1 MLGGS
6 EMVWKIPLSDIMM
19 DDDEIDAVRD
29 VLRSGWLSMGPVTE
43 EFETAFARYLG
54 VKHAFAVSNGTAA
67 LHIAHAV
74 LGIGRG
80 DEVITPS
87 LTFVATANSVLY
99 CGARPVFADIVGVD
113 DLNISWEEIA
123 AKVSPRT
130 RAITVVHYGGYPC
143 DMQPIL
149 EIARDH
155 DLQVIEDAAHA
166 VGATYRGQMCGT
178 IGDVG
183 CFSFFANKNLSTGEG
198 GMVVTNDDGLAEKIR
213 VMRSHGMTTL
223 TWDRHR
229 GHGYSYDVTGLGYN
243 YRINEIASA
252 LGIVQ
257 LRRLEQNNARRK
269 RIADR
274 YRKALEGVF
283 GVACPFSGKVDGES
297 SHHIFPVVLASDL
310 PRTGFQA
317 ELRERGIQTSIHYP
331 PIHLFTYYRGLLGD
345 MRGSLPKTEYIGDH
359 EMTLPLYP
367 GMTGEEVDSICT
379 ALKEVAAGSEA
390 GEEGDRTAQQIP
402 RDHNLPGEGRG

>member
-1 MLGGS
+1 MA
-6 EMVWKIPLSDIMM
+6 WKIPLSDIAM
-19 DDDEIDAVRD
+19 DGEEIDAVRD
-29 VLRSGWLSMGPVTE
+29 VLQSKWLSMGPVTE
-43 EFETAFARYLG
+43 EFETAFSRYLG

-74 LGIGRG
+74 LGIGSG

-99 CGARPVFADIVGVD
+99 CGAKPVFADIAGTD
-113 DLNISWEEIA
+113 DLNIAWEEVA
-123 AKVSPRT
+123 AKVSPLT

-143 DMQPIL
+143 DMEPIL
-149 EIARDH
+149 EVARNH
-155 DLQVIEDAAHA
+155 DLRVVEDAAHA
-166 VGATYRGQMCGT
+166 VGATYKGKKCGT

-198 GMVVTNDDGLAEKIR
+198 GMVVTNDDDLAERIR

-229 GHGYSYDVTGLGYN
+229 GHGYSYDVTDLGYN
-243 YRINEIASA
+243 YRTSEIASA

-257 LRRLEQNNARRK
+257 LRRLEQNNAKRK

-274 YRKALEGVF
+274 YRNALEGIE
-283 GVACPFSGKVDGES
+283 GIGCPFSGRINGES
-297 SHHIFPVVLASDL
+297 SHHIFPVVLSGNISRAGL
-310 PRTGFQA
+310 QA
-317 ELRERGIQTSIHYP
+317 ELKERGIQTSIHYP
-331 PIHLFTYYRGLLGD
+331 PIHLFTYYRRLLGD
-345 MRGSLPKTEYIGDH
+345 TPGSLPNTEFVGEH

-367 GMTGEEVDSICT
+367 GMIDGEVDYICT
-379 ALKEVAAGSEA
+379 SIDEVTSGIPA
-390 GEEGDRTAQQIP
+390 GEEGSQGMR
-402 RDHNLPGEGRG
+402 

>member
-1 MLGGS
+1 MGRWASGAS
-6 EMVWKIPLSDIMM
+6 EMAWKIPLSDIAMGG
-19 DDDEIDAVRD
+19 DEVDAVRD
-29 VLRSGWLSMGPVTE
+29 VLQSRWLSMGPVTE
-43 EFETAFARYLG
+43 EFEAAFARYLG

-74 LGIGRG
+74 LGISSG

-99 CGARPVFADIVGVD
+99 CGARPVFADIAGPD
-113 DLNISWEEIA
+113 DLNVAWEDIA

-149 EIARDH
+149 DLARDH
-155 DLQVIEDAAHA
+155 DLRVVEDAAHA
-166 VGATYRGQMCGT
+166 VGATYKEKMCGT

-183 CFSFFANKNLSTGEG
+183 CFSFFANKNLATGEG
-198 GMVVTNDDGLAEKIR
+198 GMVVTNDDDLAERIR

-229 GHGYSYDVTGLGYN
+229 GHGYSYDVTALGYN
-243 YRINEIASA
+243 YRINEVASA

-257 LRRLEQNNARRK
+257 LRRLAENNARRK
-269 RIADR
+269 RIAAR
-274 YRKALEGVF
+274 YRKMLEGVE
-283 GVACPFSGKVDGES
+283 GIACPFSGKVDGES
-297 SHHIFPVVLASDL
+297 SHHIFPVVLSGDL
-310 PRTGFQA
+310 PRAGLQA
-317 ELRERGIQTSIHYP
+317 ALKELGVQTSIHYP
-331 PIHLFTYYRGLLGD
+331 PIHLFTYYQRLLGD
-345 MRGSLPKTEYIGDH
+345 TSGSLPQTEFIGEH

-367 GMTGEEVDSICT
+367 GMTDEEVEYVC
-379 ALKEVAAGSEA
+379 AAIA
-390 GEEGDRTAQQIP
+390 GAA
-402 RDHNLPGEGRG
+402 PGVLRGTG

>member
-1 MLGGS
+1 MGHWVSGVS
-6 EMVWKIPLSDIMM
+6 EVAWKIPLSGISM
-19 DDDEIDAVRD
+19 DDEEIDAVRD
-29 VLRSGWLSMGPVTE
+29 VLVSKWLSMGPVTE
-43 EFETAFARYLG
+43 EFEATFARYLG

-74 LGIGRG
+74 LGIGNG

-99 CGARPVFADIVGVD
+99 CGAKPVFADIVGTD

-123 AKVSPRT
+123 ARVSPRT

-143 DMQPIL
+143 DMQSIL
-149 EIARDH
+149 EVARDH
-155 DLQVIEDAAHA
+155 DLRVVEDTAHA
-166 VGATYRGQMCGT
+166 VGVTYKGQKCGT
-178 IGDVG
+178 IGDIG

-198 GMVVTNDDGLAEKIR
+198 GMVVTDDDKLAEKIR

-229 GHGYSYDVTGLGYN
+229 GHGYSYDVTDLGYN
-243 YRINEIASA
+243 YRISEVASA

-274 YRKALEGVF
+274 YRKVLEGTE
-283 GVACPFSGKVDGES
+283 GIGCPFDGRIDGES
-297 SHHIFPVVLASDL
+297 SHHIFPIVLSKDL
-310 PRTGFQA
+310 PRAELQA
-317 ELRERGIQTSIHYP
+317 ELKERGIQTSIHYP
-331 PIHLFTYYRGLLGD
+331 PIHLFTYYRRLFGD
-345 MRGSLPKTEYIGDH
+345 TRGSLPKTEFIGEH

-367 GMTGEEVDSICT
+367 GMTEEEVDYICT
-379 ALKEVAAGSEA
+379 AINEVTPVIQAEK
-390 GEEGDRTAQQIP
+390 
-402 RDHNLPGEGRG
+402 

>member
-1 MLGGS
+1 MGG
-6 EMVWKIPLSDIMM
+6 
-19 DDDEIDAVRD
+19 DEVDAVRD
-29 VLRSGWLSMGPVTE
+29 VLQSRWLSMGPVTE
-43 EFETAFARYLG
+43 EFEAAFARYLG

-74 LGIGRG
+74 LGIGSG

-99 CGARPVFADIVGVD
+99 CGARPVFADIAGPD
-113 DLNISWEEIA
+113 DLNVAWEDIA

-149 EIARDH
+149 DLARDH
-155 DLQVIEDAAHA
+155 DLRVVEDAAHA
-166 VGATYRGQMCGT
+166 VGATYKEKMCGT

-183 CFSFFANKNLSTGEG
+183 CFSFFANKNLATGEG
-198 GMVVTNDDGLAEKIR
+198 GMVVTNDDDLAERIR

-229 GHGYSYDVTGLGYN
+229 GHGYSYDVTALGYN
-243 YRINEIASA
+243 YRINEVASA

-257 LRRLEQNNARRK
+257 LRRLAENNARRK
-269 RIADR
+269 RIAAR
-274 YRKALEGVF
+274 YRKMLEGVE
-283 GVACPFSGKVDGES
+283 GIACPFSGKVDGES
-297 SHHIFPVVLASDL
+297 SHHIFPVVLPGDL
-310 PRTGFQA
+310 PRAGLQA
-317 ELRERGIQTSIHYP
+317 ALKELGVQTSIHYP
-331 PIHLFTYYRGLLGD
+331 PIHLFTYYQRLLGD
-345 MRGSLPKTEYIGDH
+345 TSGSLPQTEFIGEH

-367 GMTGEEVDSICT
+367 GMTDEEVEYVC
-379 ALKEVAAGSEA
+379 AAIA
-390 GEEGDRTAQQIP
+390 GAA
-402 RDHNLPGEGRG
+402 PGVLRGTG

>member
-1 MLGGS
+1 MGG
-6 EMVWKIPLSDIMM
+6 
-19 DDDEIDAVRD
+19 DEVDAVRD
-29 VLRSGWLSMGPVTE
+29 VLQSRWLSMGPVTE
-43 EFETAFARYLG
+43 EFEAAFARYLG

-74 LGIGRG
+74 LGIGSG

-99 CGARPVFADIVGVD
+99 CGARPVFADIAGPD
-113 DLNISWEEIA
+113 DLNVAWEDIA

-149 EIARDH
+149 DLARDH
-155 DLQVIEDAAHA
+155 DLRVVEDAAHA
-166 VGATYRGQMCGT
+166 VGATYKEKMCGT

-183 CFSFFANKNLSTGEG
+183 CFSFFANKNLATGEG
-198 GMVVTNDDGLAEKIR
+198 GMVVTNDDDLAERIR

-229 GHGYSYDVTGLGYN
+229 GHGYSYDVTALGYN
-243 YRINEIASA
+243 YRINEVASA

-257 LRRLEQNNARRK
+257 LRRLAENNARRK
-269 RIADR
+269 RIAAR
-274 YRKALEGVF
+274 YRKMLEGVE
-283 GVACPFSGKVDGES
+283 GIACPFSGKVDGES
-297 SHHIFPVVLASDL
+297 SHHIFPVVLPGDL
-310 PRTGFQA
+310 PRAGLQA
-317 ELRERGIQTSIHYP
+317 ALKELGVQTSIHYP
-331 PIHLFTYYRGLLGD
+331 PIHLFTYYQRLLGD
-345 MRGSLPKTEYIGDH
+345 TSGSLPQTEFVGEH

-367 GMTGEEVDSICT
+367 GMTDEEVEYVC
-379 ALKEVAAGSEA
+379 AAIA
-390 GEEGDRTAQQIP
+390 GAA
-402 RDHNLPGEGRG
+402 PGVLRGTG